1 MCILEIHVNKEF
13 RLSKPGFIQYLGI
26 RPKVA
31 KIDFRSAKIVEGC
44 LNFNKIILSH
54 EFMLHESKNK

>member
-13 RLSKPGFIQYLGI
+13 RLSKPGFIQNLGI

-44 LNFNKIILSH
+44 FNFNKLFCH
-54 EFMLHESKNK
+54 T